1 MRPKITPR
9 LMREEEHPFERRG
22 RGPSLMRPFIL
33 AALMGVGSTLA
44 AIGAI
49 WLMQPSL
56 ILKRAPI
63 GETRTTMAC

>member
-1 MRPKITPR
+1 
-9 LMREEEHPFERRG
+9 MREEEHPFERRG

-63 GETRTTMAC
+63 WRNEDDYGVLRGWHP

>member
-1 MRPKITPR
+1 LWPKITPR
-9 LMREEEHPFERRG
+9 LMSEEEHPFERRG

-49 WLMQPSL
+49 WLML
-56 ILKRAPI
+56 R
-63 GETRTTMAC
+63 